1 MSKDHAVT
9 YEAKGDIAIITI
21 NRPDRMNRLDSAVVD
36 GLHDCWVRFMASAE
50 AQVAVLTG
58 AGEKA
63 FSAGADLKAV
73 PHHLYHGIPSIGVD
87 VDKPVIAAVAGWC
100 IGGGMVLTTMC
111 DLMIC
116 ADNARF
122 CYPEVKVGFSGGLI
136 TNLVTRIPHKIAME
150 LLLLG
155 ETIDAQRA
163 YEVGYANK
171 IVPAAELRATAMD
184 WAAKIAATAPLPS
197 RLLKRWTSQTL
208 PKGPTEIGGI
218 SRAQVDMIDNS
229 SDWIEGRDAF
239 IEKRA
244 PRFTG
249 R

>member
-1 MSKDHAVT
+1 MSDAIT
-9 YEAKGDIAIITI
+9 YESRDHVAVITL
-21 NRPDRMNRLDSAVVD
+21 NRPEKMNRMDNALMD
-36 GLHDCWVRFMASAE
+36 GLHEAWKRFMANDE
-50 AQVAVLTG
+50 DRVAVLIG

-63 FSAGADLKAV
+63 FCAGADLQN
-73 PHHLYHGIPSIGVD
+73 PPRGLYHGVPGVGVA
-87 VDKPVIAAVAGWC
+87 VDKPVIAAVHGWC

-184 WAAKIAATAPLPS
+184 WATKIAATAPLPS
-197 RLLKRWTSQTL
+197 RMLKRWASQTL

-218 SRAQVDMIDNS
+218 SRAQVDTIDNS